1 MSQSGPRRVMHG
13 PQLALMET
21 ETLFLLGITSE
32 GCQHRAPEETQETE
46 TSR

>member
-1 MSQSGPRRVMHG
+1 MMRE

-32 GCQHRAPEETQETE
+32 GCQYRASEETQETE